1 MKANSD
7 SEVTCRHH
15 WLLGQP
21 EAGVVRASCRNCG
34 AVRDYP
40 AVLDDLDPGIQPESQ
55 NSLTGKAVAAGGA
68 RPPSVALPE
77 DQET

>member
-1 MKANSD
+1 M
-7 SEVTCRHH
+7 
-15 WLLGQP
+15 
-21 EAGVVRASCRNCG
+21 
-34 AVRDYP
+34 
-40 AVLDDLDPGIQPESQ
+40 LDDLDPGIEPESQ